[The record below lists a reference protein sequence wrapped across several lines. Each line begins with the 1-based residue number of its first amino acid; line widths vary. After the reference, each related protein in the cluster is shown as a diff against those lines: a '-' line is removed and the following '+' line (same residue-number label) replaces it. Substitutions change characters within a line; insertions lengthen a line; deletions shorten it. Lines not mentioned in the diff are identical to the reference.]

1 MNRHE
6 RKDILRTRPHGN
18 AALRRLSKKGRRVD
32 ALALRAD
39 ERRDKLRK
47 AAVRSKYPV
56 TRRCLNG
63 ETRQSEPLSSVTEY
77 IGCGREPAELKHLSR
92 RRKRKKIDSVSR
104 GDRKRKSP
112 NRCACT
118 TGFGLSDARG
128 KLAERHWKDLGER
141 VIPPY
146 AKADR
151 SRQYPE

>member
-1 MNRHE
+1 MSE
-6 RKDILRTRPHGN
+6 WGN
-18 AALRRLSKKGRRVD
+18 PAGAI
-32 ALALRAD
+32 
-39 ERRDKLRK
+39 
-47 AAVRSKYPV
+47 
-56 TRRCLNG
+56 
-63 ETRQSEPLSSVTEY
+63 LSSVHES
-77 IGCGREPAELKHLSR
+77 IVCGREPAELKHLSR

-151 SRQYPE
+151 SRQNPE